1 MLALLL
7 PDDAFLNIIYGLAKT
22 RPLARAKDTD
32 RIQDHFGLFGQYF
45 RLSKIMKRTL
55 LSNRSLL
62 KLSGKDTFEFL
73 QNLISNDLKTLSDM
87 KVIYSALLTPQ
98 GKFLHD
104 FFVISWKG
112 DIYLDCLKERSSDL
126 IRRLTMYKLRADCT
140 ITDVSEDLK
149 ISALFDGSNDDFPQ
163 LAGDASSSDAHV
175 LYADP
180 RIKEL
185 GYRVIETTDSNFTNA
200 LTDASEVPFE
210 DYTAFRLSHG
220 VPEGGTDIQPEKN
233 FLLEANFEELNG
245 VSFSKGCYIGQELT
259 ARTKYRAKIK
269 KRLFAFKYEDAIEVG
284 DPIRLDGKEI
294 ATVSSFQAPYGL
306 AFTRLAD
313 WQNIASGNAELEPAG
328 LVLEKP
334 DYVILPEA
342 AD

>member
-1 MLALLL
+1 
-7 PDDAFLNIIYGLAKT
+7 
-22 RPLARAKDTD
+22 
-32 RIQDHFGLFGQYF
+32 
-45 RLSKIMKRTL
+45 MKRSL

-73 QNLISNDLKTLSDM
+73 QNLISNNLKPLSET
-87 KVIYSALLTPQ
+87 KVVYSALLTPQ
-98 GKFLHD
+98 GKFLQD

-112 DIYLDCLKERSSDL
+112 DIYLDCLKDSSPDL

-140 ITDVSEDLK
+140 ITDVSSDLA
-149 ISALFDGSNDDFPQ
+149 ISALYDGAKDDFPQ
-163 LAGDASSSDAHV
+163 TTGDATGDETYF

-180 RIKEL
+180 RLKEL
-185 GYRVIETTDSNFTNA
+185 GYRIIETADSDFANA
-200 LTDASEVPFE
+200 LPGIKTAPIE
-210 DYTAFRLSHG
+210 DYTALRLSLG

-269 KRLFAFKYEDAIEVG
+269 KRLFAFRYDGKIKAG
-284 DPIRLDGKEI
+284 DPIRFNDKEI

-313 WQNIASGNAELEPAG
+313 WQNIADGNAALEPAG

-334 DYVILPEA
+334 DYVILPETA
-342 AD
+342 E

>member
-1 MLALLL
+1 
-7 PDDAFLNIIYGLAKT
+7 
-22 RPLARAKDTD
+22 
-32 RIQDHFGLFGQYF
+32 
-45 RLSKIMKRTL
+45 MKHTL

-62 KLSGKDTFEFL
+62 KLTGKDTFEFL
-73 QNLISNDLKTLSDM
+73 QNLISNDLKSLSET
-87 KVIYSALLTPQ
+87 KAIYSALLTPQ

-104 FFVISWKG
+104 FFVLSWKG
-112 DIYLDCLKERSSDL
+112 DLYLDCLKERSGDL

-149 ISALFDGSNDDFPQ
+149 ISALYGATNGDFPQ
-163 LAGDASSSDAHV
+163 AAGDVLSDAAHL

-180 RIKEL
+180 RLEQL
-185 GYRVIETTDSNFTNA
+185 GYRVIETAGSDFINDLADISAAPLEN
-200 LTDASEVPFE
+200 
-210 DYTAFRLSHG
+210 YIAFRLSLG

-269 KRLFAFKYEDAIEVG
+269 KRLFAFRYDGTIEAG
-284 DPIRLDGKEI
+284 DPIRFKDKEI

-313 WQNIASGNAELEPAG
+313 WQNIADDSAELEPAG

-334 DYVILPEA
+334 DYVILPEPTE
-342 AD
+342 